1 MKKYGEYF
9 YILIVSRCI
18 FYLREMKIFTAFHV
32 FTARCTSL
40 SETEGKKN
48 GSKRKETKVSFCEYG
63 RVTGQ

>member
-40 SETEGKKN
+40 PETEGKKM
-48 GSKRKETKVSFCEYG
+48 GLKEEKQRFLFVNM
-63 RVTGQ
+63 VV